1 MEQKGLVGTLFDLSF
16 SSFITTK
23 IIRVLYAIGI
33 VLAGLL
39 ALGTLLGGFAS
50 DGGGAAILG
59 GVILAPVVFFLAVLA
74 VRVYMEV
81 IIVLFKIAENTSAIA
96 QHVTRGPN
104 LD

>member
-33 VLAGLL
+33 VVAALL

-59 GVILAPVVFFLAVLA
+59 GVILAPIVFFFAVLA

-96 QHVTRGPN
+96 QHVTRGEDPG
-104 LD
+104 

>member
-39 ALGTLLGGFAS
+39 ALGTLFSGFAG
-50 DGGGAAILG
+50 DGGGAAILL
-59 GVILAPVVFFLAVLA
+59 GVILAPVVFFIAVLA

-81 IIVLFKIAENTSAIA
+81 IIVLFKIAENTSAIT